1 MKIIINK
8 KIIIIIFLFCF
19 SLKKSQFISLKF
31 IKKNSNKN
39 SIESILENNYLT
51 TLKVGS
57 KKEEISLE
65 IRFDFEIIIIK
76 NLTKKSKTFKNLTKS
91 KKISLNNENYFGI
104 FSNESFFINEN
115 EFENINFILSENF
128 PKNIFG
134 LKIDF
139 FSPNLIIILKSQKK
153 INFYS
158 FFFVFDDLNLGKIF
172 IGDFPHKIFPKKFK
186 ENNLKITKLNE
197 NFNLNFDVFV
207 NDKKFILQNVYFNIN
222 FEGIVASIEYKFLIY
237 KIFFKNL
244 IEKKICFE
252 DFYFD
257 FNNKINYS
265 FFYCEN
271 NNEIFNNFP
280 KLNFYQKIFN
290 FTFDFDFNDLFILK
304 ENKFYFVIFFKEIN
318 FSWIVGSI
326 FLKKFLLFFDQE
338 KKIIGFYDKNY
349 NNNNFNNKKNLIF
362 FLIFLIFLLLL
373 FYIYFFFVKKQR
385 KIHANELNDVY
396 DYEPKNKFIEFK
408 QKIIN

>member
-65 IRFDFEIIIIK
+65 IRFDFEIIIIN

-115 EFENINFILSENF
+115 EFEHINFILSENF

-158 FFFVFDDLNLGKIF
+158 FF
-172 IGDFPHKIFPKKFK
+172 
-186 ENNLKITKLNE
+186 
-197 NFNLNFDVFV
+197 
-207 NDKKFILQNVYFNIN
+207 
-222 FEGIVASIEYKFLIY
+222 
-237 KIFFKNL
+237 
-244 IEKKICFE
+244 
-252 DFYFD
+252 
-257 FNNKINYS
+257 
-265 FFYCEN
+265 
-271 NNEIFNNFP
+271 
-280 KLNFYQKIFN
+280 
-290 FTFDFDFNDLFILK
+290 LFSMI
-304 ENKFYFVIFFKEIN
+304 
-318 FSWIVGSI
+318 
-326 FLKKFLLFFDQE
+326 
-338 KKIIGFYDKNY
+338 
-349 NNNNFNNKKNLIF
+349 
-362 FLIFLIFLLLL
+362 
-373 FYIYFFFVKKQR
+373 
-385 KIHANELNDVY
+385 
-396 DYEPKNKFIEFK
+396 
-408 QKIIN
+408 